1 MAASSLGSGL
11 GVTWSPLQRRVLEAL
26 GHAPVQ
32 RRSASAGMAE
42 PLAAMALPPR
52 LRGGLERWVGALWAE
67 WPSPQGRP
75 GDAAFKRAL
84 WRRVRDWR
92 RGG

>member
-1 MAASSLGSGL
+1 MRRCNGAPPARG
-11 GVTWSPLQRRVLEAL
+11 WPSPW
-26 GHAPVQ
+26 
-32 RRSASAGMAE
+32 
-42 PLAAMALPPR
+42 LPWR
-52 LRGGLERWVGALWAE
+52 WRGGLERWVGALWAE

>member
-1 MAASSLGSGL
+1 MAAPSLGSGL

-26 GHAPVQ
+26 GHSPVQ
-32 RRSASAGMAE
+32 RRSAGAGMAE
-42 PLAAMALPPR
+42 PLAATALPPR
-52 LRGGLERWVGALWAE
+52 LRGGLERWVGALWAD
-67 WPSPQGRP
+67 WPAPQGRP

>member
-1 MAASSLGSGL
+1 
-11 GVTWSPLQRRVLEAL
+11 VNWSPWQRRALEAMGHFPLQRRS
-26 GHAPVQ
+26 P
-32 RRSASAGMAE
+32 ASGSTP
-42 PLAAMALPPR
+42 PLAAVPLPPR

-67 WPSPQGRP
+67 WPAPTGRP

>member
-1 MAASSLGSGL
+1 MTAHFSRF
-11 GVTWSPLQRRVLEAL
+11 QRRALEAMGYALVASRGLDPAAAAGGTL
-26 GHAPVQ
+26 GQH
-32 RRSASAGMAE
+32 G
-42 PLAAMALPPR
+42 LPPH
-52 LRGGLERWVGALWAE
+52 LRCGLERWVGALWSE
-67 WPSPQGRP
+67 WPVPSGAP

>member
-1 MAASSLGSGL
+1 MS
-11 GVTWSPLQRRVLEAL
+11 WSPLQRRVLQAL

-32 RRSASAGMAE
+32 RRAPVTGGAQ
-42 PLAAMALPPR
+42 PLAAVVLPPR
-52 LRGGLERWVGALWAE
+52 LRGGLERWVGALWTE
-67 WPSPQGRP
+67 WPAPEGRP
-75 GDAAFKRAL
+75 ADAAFKRAL

>member
-1 MAASSLGSGL
+1 MSWA
-11 GVTWSPLQRRVLEAL
+11 PLQRRALEAMGYSL
-26 GHAPVQ
+26 LRVREAPP
-32 RRSASAGMAE
+32 RGGA
-42 PLAAMALPPR
+42 PLRQHALPPR
-52 LRGGLERWVGALWAE
+52 LRSGLERWVGALWND
-67 WPSPQGRP
+67 WPAPEGRP

>member
-1 MAASSLGSGL
+1 M
-11 GVTWSPLQRRVLEAL
+11 TWSPWQRRVLDAL
-26 GHAPVQ
+26 GHALVQ
-32 RRSASAGMAE
+32 RRAPALVGGQPLSAVV
-42 PLAAMALPPR
+42 LPPK
-52 LRGGLERWVGALWAE
+52 LRGGLERWVGALWSE
-67 WPSPQGRP
+67 WPAPEGQP

>member
-1 MAASSLGSGL
+1 
-11 GVTWSPLQRRVLEAL
+11 VIWSPLQRRVLEAMGL
-26 GHAPVQ
+26 ALVQPRVMPGRPGAPLRQ
-32 RRSASAGMAE
+32 LE
-42 PLAAMALPPR
+42 LPAR
-52 LRGGLERWVGALWAE
+52 LRGGLERWVGALWAD
-67 WPSPQGRP
+67 WPAPDGRP

>member
-1 MAASSLGSGL
+1 MN
-11 GVTWSPLQRRVLEAL
+11 WSPLQRRALEAL

-32 RRSASAGMAE
+32 RRTVVAPGAAA
-42 PLAAMALPPR
+42 PLAALALPPK
-52 LRGGLERWVGALWAE
+52 LRGGLERWVGALWSE
-67 WPSPQGRP
+67 WPAPAGRP
-75 GDAAFKRAL
+75 ADAAFKRAL